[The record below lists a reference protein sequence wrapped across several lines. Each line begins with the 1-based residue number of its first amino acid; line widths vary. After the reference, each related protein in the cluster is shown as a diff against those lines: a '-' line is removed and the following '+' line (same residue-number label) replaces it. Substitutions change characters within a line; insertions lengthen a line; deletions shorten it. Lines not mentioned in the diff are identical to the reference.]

1 MIDLDNGRVI
11 DVIDS
16 RDRDDVVAWLSQF
29 TNLKYV
35 SRGDCSSTYA
45 SAIRDTHPNVHQIS
59 DRFHLV
65 KNLTDAV
72 TLCIYK
78 ILSGRVA
85 IPLTKEKGMMNQLLG
100 NKPSRCDKILL
111 VKSLASQRRTLQE
124 IRSLTGCSI
133 KTIRK
138 YIKMDEENI
147 PKSSN
152 DKRGQEH
159 REVIEKTMAKVEKVR
174 ALHDKGYSVRQITD
188 KTGHT
193 TKTIKN
199 YLSPNF
205 NPIHGRYGEQRPGK
219 LSPFRKEVISMR
231 SKGVLYKDIHK
242 SIAMKGYT
250 GSQAAIRQFIAKEK
264 RLQKDVEDYDAA
276 DSSEIIERKW
286 LLKLNNSL
294 TNK

>member
-1 MIDLDNGRVI
+1 MSASSYLTRHIADVKKSTICNYQKKNEPIINKEKKIAVCIDDFALKKRKSYGTIMIDLDNGRVI

-35 SRGDCSSTYA
+35 SRDGSPTYA
-45 SAIRDTHPNVHQIS
+45 SDIRETHPNVHQIS

-78 ILSGRVA
+78 ILSGRVT

-133 KTIRK
+133 QTIRK
-138 YIKMDEENI
+138 YIKMDEDNI

-193 TKTIKN
+193 
-199 YLSPNF
+199 
-205 NPIHGRYGEQRPGK
+205 
-219 LSPFRKEVISMR
+219 
-231 SKGVLYKDIHK
+231 
-242 SIAMKGYT
+242 
-250 GSQAAIRQFIAKEK
+250 
-264 RLQKDVEDYDAA
+264 
-276 DSSEIIERKW
+276 
-286 LLKLNNSL
+286 
-294 TNK
+294 